1 MDEHERAIP
10 RIRHQE
16 RNPGASAHVKR
27 RARPARKRRIPKP
40 HPGRRGGFGARSDE
54 IGGSWARGAIEAAT
68 AGVLT
73 RSAKLRGLAAEILAE
88 GSRLPAHEL
97 AAPFGWLAAG
107 FEIAA
112 GSPKAA
118 EELARLLATQRR
130 RGFTARWKRPSS
142 AKPIKSAPSSRVL
155 RSPKGSSRSL
165 APGARPRM
173 SQVHDPDLVRHSA
186 TPSARVQEADLVRHS
201 VMIGLRSPD
210 LYSQPPP
217 RDPRAPAL
225 FL

>member
-1 MDEHERAIP
+1 MSEQSCGSDIKSETLAPARALSAERALRASEGFRN
-10 RIRHQE
+10 RIQ
-16 RNPGASAHVKR
+16 GAGAGSAR
-27 RARPARKRRIPKP
+27 DP
-40 HPGRRGGFGARSDE
+40 DE

-118 EELARLLATQRR
+118 EELARLLATQKAPRLYR
-130 RGFTARWKRPSS
+130 ALEE
-142 AKPIKSAPSSRVL
+142 AKQRQTHQERAELESFA
-155 RSPKGSSRSL
+155 L
-165 APGARPRM
+165 AQGLVAKLGA
-173 SQVHDPDLVRHSA
+173 
-186 TPSARVQEADLVRHS
+186 
-201 VMIGLRSPD
+201 G
-210 LYSQPPP
+210 
-217 RDPRAPAL
+217 RAPKDESGPRS
-225 FL
+225 